1 MAFDIAPH
9 MRVFKIVVEGRIMV
23 PPNKG
28 FRKEQR
34 KKECQKRWK

>member
-1 MAFDIAPH
+1 MAFDITPR

-28 FRKEQR
+28 FEKE
-34 KKECQKRWK
+34 